1 MPGRKA
7 WHFLY
12 LYSMRDITYKQ
23 ITLRSAMA
31 LAVVTCEEETI
42 RLTEAGELPKG
53 DPFGIAKAA
62 AFLGAKETSALIPH
76 CHSGVSIDGM
86 HVWYEILKPGIELEG
101 VHLKD
106 KYGVVIY
113 GTAKSIG
120 KTGIE
125 MELLTGISVAALTIY
140 DLFKNIDKNIA
151 IENLMLLDKK
161 GGKSDKSKYYSRSH
175 SCALIVSSDG
185 IVSGKKED
193 KVTEIVSQRL
203 IKYNAN
209 ITSQEVIAQQ
219 EQALTNS
226 IQSAVASDTH
236 FVFVIGGT
244 GQSDKDISA
253 KVVDSLVEKKLD
265 GVIDAMLHYSLDR
278 SGIAMVSRLSAGIIG
293 KTTVIT
299 IPGSA
304 SGAQESMDAILPYL
318 FHLRKMM

>member
-1 MPGRKA
+1 
-7 WHFLY
+7 
-12 LYSMRDITYKQ
+12 MRDITYKQ

-86 HVWYEILKPGIELEG
+86 DVWYEILKPGVELEG

-106 KYGVVIY
+106 KFGVVIY

-151 IENLMLLDKK
+151 IENVKLLDKK
-161 GGKSDKSKYYSRSH
+161 GGKSDKDKYFSRSH
-175 SCALIVSSDG
+175 TCAIIVSSDA
-185 IVSGKKED
+185 INAGKKED
-193 KVTEIVSQRL
+193 KVTQIVSDRL
-203 IKYNAN
+203 TKYNAN
-209 ITSQEVIAQQ
+209 IVSTILLNQE
-219 EQALTNS
+219 EGALLGLIEKS
-226 IQSAVASDTH
+226 VSDDIH
-236 FVFVIGGT
+236 FVFVVGGT
-244 GQSDKDISA
+244 GQSDRDISA
-253 KVVDSLVEKKLD
+253 KVVDGIVEKRLE
-265 GVIDAMLHYSLDR
+265 GVIDAMMHYSLDR
-278 SGIAMVSRLSAGIIG
+278 SGLAMVSRLSAGVKG
-293 KTTVIT
+293 KTTIVT
-299 IPGSA
+299 IPGS
-304 SGAQESMDAILPYL
+304 SKGAQESMDAILPYL